1 MNKISKKLI
10 ALGGASALALSLLV
24 TPTTTVKASKVVN
37 YK

>member
-10 ALGGASALALSLLV
+10 AFGGASALALSLLL
-24 TPTTTVKASKVVN
+24 TPANTVKVSGIVN